1 MTHTVRTVDTA
12 EWSDGER
19 EGIDWANPFVVTS
32 SPYGETLTHKF
43 PTVEAAQE
51 HAATMAALTGTYMT
65 SWGEEHVNTEA
76 TIVHYIN
83 STPAYTPPIIRELK
97 RPTAARYEVRSLDTL
112 EVLGTG
118 LTRDEA
124 DDIIYSAHG
133 GYSLINLTH
142 LATYGPRGAESLIY
156 YSAPLAALTGDQ
168 PMSAFPS
175 DDAAYE
181 YAERNGACVYED
193 DTNREI
199 YCFRADH

>member
-12 EWSDGER
+12 EWTDWER
-19 EGIDWANPFVVTS
+19 EGIDWANPYVVTS
-32 SPYGETLTHKF
+32 SPYGETITHQF
-43 PTVEAAQE
+43 PTVEAAQA
-51 HAATMAALTGTYMT
+51 HAASVEALTGTYMT
-65 SWGEEHVNTEA
+65 SWGEEPVNTEA

-83 STPAYTPPIIRELK
+83 TAPAYTPPIIRELK

-124 DDIIYSAHG
+124 DEIIYAAHG
-133 GYSLINLTH
+133 GYSLVNLTH

-156 YSAPLAALTGDQ
+156 YSAPQATLTGDQ
-168 PMSAFPS
+168 PMSSFPN
-175 DDAAYE
+175 DQAAYE

>member
-1 MTHTVRTVDTA
+1 MTHTIRTVDTA

-65 SWGEEHVNTEA
+65 SWGEEPVNTEA
-76 TIVHYIN
+76 AIVHYTN

-124 DDIIYSAHG
+124 DDIIYAAHG
-133 GYSLINLTH
+133 GYSLVNLTH

-156 YSAPLAALTGDQ
+156 YSAPLATLTGDQ

-175 DDAAYE
+175 DDAAYD
-181 YAERNGACVYED
+181 YAQQNGACVYED
-193 DTNREI
+193 DTNREV